1 MNYPTPMDPS
11 HHRGRTFLIAA
22 LVLIAAFIL
31 NGFTESVSKGESDFA
46 DGIVGNGL
54 LLLMLLLA
62 FRGGQLSMK
71 LAKGCALLWIGMVA
85 FLAIFVSATL
95 IRGTPLPEAPTLE
108 NTLPFLAMVAAS
120 GFCVWALF
128 ISKDVKGFVAFQR
141 ETAYQKQLDT
151 IKRK

>member
-1 MNYPTPMDPS
+1 MDQS

-22 LVLIAAFIL
+22 LILIAAFIL
-31 NGFTESVSKGESDFA
+31 NGFTQSVSKGETDLA

-54 LLLMLLLA
+54 LLLMLVLA

-95 IRGTPLPEAPTLE
+95 IRGTPLPSAPTLE
-108 NTLPFLAMVAAS
+108 NTLPFLGMVAAAA
-120 GFCVWALF
+120 FCVWALF

-141 ETAYQKQLDT
+141 EKKYQKQLDK